1 VTQVTDLVGARLASI
16 AEGIQSSSGND
27 GNLVKVWAATDIP
40 PTRDPRLCVPQVDP
54 DISIIMPRSLSAQ
67 PARQLIGIPRL
78 PTQYVP
84 GVSSCDFREVVE

>member
-1 VTQVTDLVGARLASI
+1 
-16 AEGIQSSSGND
+16 
-27 GNLVKVWAATDIP
+27 
-40 PTRDPRLCVPQVDP
+40 LCVPQVDP